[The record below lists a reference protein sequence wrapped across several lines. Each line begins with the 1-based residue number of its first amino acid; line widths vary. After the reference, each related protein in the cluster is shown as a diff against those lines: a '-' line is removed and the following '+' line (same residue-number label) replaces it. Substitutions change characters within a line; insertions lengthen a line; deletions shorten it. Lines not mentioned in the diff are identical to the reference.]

1 MSTLLLEFPA
11 MPSNELYVAVL
22 PLMRIP
28 PLSYGPRIRLP
39 GVVRTSGSVEQFMTL
54 FPSKEFASEFFPD
67 EAEYYLD
74 LVRSYVNSITG
85 GRVIRYEVSPENTA
99 DGRII
104 VKVVQYVS

>member
-1 MSTLLLEFPA
+1 
-11 MPSNELYVAVL
+11 
-22 PLMRIP
+22 
-28 PLSYGPRIRLP
+28 
-39 GVVRTSGSVEQFMTL
+39 MTL